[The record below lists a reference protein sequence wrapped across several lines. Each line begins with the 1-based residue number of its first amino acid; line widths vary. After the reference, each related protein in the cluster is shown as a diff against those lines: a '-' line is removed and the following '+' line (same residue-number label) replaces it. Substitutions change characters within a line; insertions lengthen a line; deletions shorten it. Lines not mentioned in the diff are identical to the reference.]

1 MNIEGDSSLSII
13 KFHKIDL
20 YLNISLKCNRIQ
32 NPYLFKHPWILKELN
47 GWDFLLKERFKL
59 ISGTANRKLAEEVAK
74 ILKVPLTPVEIKRFS
89 DGEIYCR
96 VLESVRG
103 CDVFI
108 IQPTSPDASLNL
120 MELLILVD
128 ALERSS
134 PDRITA
140 VIPYYGYCR
149 QDKKTKPR
157 EPITARL
164 VANMI
169 EVAGVDRVIMF
180 DLHVPQVQG
189 FFNIPSDNLDVVPL
203 FAGYIADRKLKDI
216 VVVSPDAG
224 GAARAREFGKV
235 LNAPIAIVD
244 KRRPQ
249 PNVAEVQNVIGDV
262 KGKTAVLVDDLIDT
276 AGSITE
282 AANILLKFGAKDVY
296 VLATHGVFSNP
307 ATERIAKSQIKEVV
321 ITNTVS
327 LPGEKSIGKI
337 KVISIAPLLA
347 EDIKRTHEGL
357 PMGVVY
363 EEMYKK
369 LEKKMR

>member
-1 MNIEGDSSLSII
+1 VG
-13 KFHKIDL
+13 
-20 YLNISLKCNRIQ
+20 
-32 NPYLFKHPWILKELN
+32 
-47 GWDFLLKERFKL
+47 FLLKEHFKL
-59 ISGTANRKLAEEVAK
+59 ISGTANKKLAEEVAG
-74 ILKVPLTPVEIKRFS
+74 ILKVPLTPVEIKRFH

-128 ALERSS
+128 ALKRSS
-134 PDRITA
+134 PDKITA

-157 EPITARL
+157 EPITAKL

-169 EVAGVDRVIMF
+169 AIAGVDRVVMF
-180 DLHVPQVQG
+180 DVHVAQVQG
-189 FFNIPSDNLDVVPL
+189 FFDIPSDNLDVIPI
-203 FAGYIADRKLKDI
+203 FAEYIANKKLKDI

-224 GAARAREFGKV
+224 GAARARSFAKV

-244 KRRPQ
+244 KRRPEQ
-249 PNVAEVQNVIGDV
+249 NVAAVENVIGNV
-262 KGKTAVLVDDLIDT
+262 RGKTAFIVDDIIDT

-282 AANILLKFGAKDVY
+282 AANILIKFGAKEVY
-296 VLATHGVFSNP
+296 ALATHGVFSSP
-307 ATERIAKSQIKEVV
+307 AVERIGKSPIREVV
-321 ITNTVS
+321 VTNTIDI
-327 LPGEKSIGKI
+327 PKEKMAKNLRIISIG
-337 KVISIAPLLA
+337 PLLS
-347 EDIKRTHEGL
+347 ETIKRTHEGL

-363 EEMYKK
+363 EDMYRKI
-369 LEKKMR
+369 ERKMK

>member
-1 MNIEGDSSLSII
+1 M
-13 KFHKIDL
+13 
-20 YLNISLKCNRIQ
+20 
-32 NPYLFKHPWILKELN
+32 LKEH
-47 GWDFLLKERFKL
+47 FKL
-59 ISGTANRKLAEEVAK
+59 ISGTANKKLADEVAK
-74 ILKVPLTPVEIKRFS
+74 ILRVPLTPVEIKRFH

-128 ALERSS
+128 ALKRSS
-134 PDRITA
+134 PDKITA

-157 EPITARL
+157 EPITAKL

-169 EVAGVDRVIMF
+169 QTAGVDRVIMF
-180 DLHVPQVQG
+180 DMHVAQVQG
-189 FFNIPSDNLDVVPL
+189 FFDIPSDNLDVIPL
-203 FAGYIADRKLKDI
+203 FADYIASKKLRNI
-216 VVVSPDAG
+216 VIVSPDAG

-235 LNAPIAIVD
+235 LHAPIAIVD
-244 KRRPQ
+244 KRRPE
-249 PNVAEVQNVIGDV
+249 PNIAEVEHVIGDV
-262 KGKTAVLVDDLIDT
+262 EHKTAFLVDDIIDT

-282 AANILLKFGAKDVY
+282 AANILLKFGAKEVY
-296 VLATHGVFSNP
+296 ALATHGVLSNP
-307 ATERIAKSQIKEVV
+307 AIERISKSPLKEVV
-321 ITNTVS
+321 FTNTVNI
-327 LPGEKSIGKI
+327 PKEKIISKV

-347 EDIKRTHEGL
+347 ETIKRTHEGL
-357 PMGVVY
+357 PMGIVY

-369 LEKKMR
+369 LEKKLKQNGR

>member
-1 MNIEGDSSLSII
+1 M
-13 KFHKIDL
+13 
-20 YLNISLKCNRIQ
+20 
-32 NPYLFKHPWILKELN
+32 LKEH
-47 GWDFLLKERFKL
+47 FKL
-59 ISGTANRKLAEEVAK
+59 ISGTANKKLAEEVAK
-74 ILKVPLTPVEIKRFS
+74 ILKVTLTPDEIKKFH

-120 MELLILVD
+120 MELLIMVD
-128 ALERSS
+128 ALKRSS
-134 PDRITA
+134 PDKITA

-157 EPITARL
+157 EPITAKL

-169 EVAGVDRVIMF
+169 ETAGVDRVIMF

-189 FFNIPSDNLDVVPL
+189 FFDIPSDNLEVMPL
-203 FAGYIADRKLKDI
+203 FADYIASKKLKNI

-224 GAARAREFGKV
+224 GAARARSFGKV

-244 KRRPQ
+244 KRRPEQ
-249 PNVAEVQNVIGDV
+249 NVAEVKNVIGDV
-262 KGKTAVLVDDLIDT
+262 KGKTAVLVDDIIDT
-276 AGSITE
+276 AGSVTE
-282 AANILLKFGAKDVY
+282 AANILIKFGAKEVY
-296 VLATHGVFSNP
+296 VLATHGVLSSP
-307 ATERIAKSQIKEVV
+307 ALEKISKSVIKEVIV
-321 ITNTVS
+321 TNTIEI
-327 LPGEKSIGKI
+327 PKEKMISKL

-347 EDIKRTHEGL
+347 ETIKRTHEGL

-363 EEMYKK
+363 EAMYKK
-369 LEKKMR
+369 LEKKLK